1 MNKAVVK
8 ARMRR
13 KKRVRAQIIG
23 KNTMPRLSMFRSSKY
38 IYAQVINDEEA
49 KTIVSHHDVKMTGGK
64 KMKKVDRAKVI
75 GLELGKMLIEA
86 KITQVVFD
94 RGAYAYKGRVK
105 AVAEGVREAGV
116 RI

>member
-1 MNKAVVK
+1 MHKAVIK

-23 KNTMPRLSMFRSSKY
+23 KNTMPRLSVFRSNKY
-38 IYAQVINDEEA
+38 IYAQVIDNEEA
-49 KTIVSHHDVKMTGGK
+49 KTIASYHDIKMAGGE
-64 KMKKVDRAKVI
+64 KMKKTDRAKAI
-75 GLELGKMLIEA
+75 GLEIGKMLREK

-105 AVAEGVREAGV
+105 ALAEGVREAGV
-116 RI
+116 TI

>member
-1 MNKAVVK
+1 MNKTIMK
-8 ARMRR
+8 ARLRR

-23 KNTMPRLSMFRSSKY
+23 KNSVPRLSLFRSNKY
-38 IYAQVINDEEA
+38 IYAQVINDGGA
-49 KTIVSHHDVKMTGGK
+49 KTIAGKNDIKMIGGK
-64 KMKKVDRAKVI
+64 KMKKADRAKAI
-75 GLELGKMLIEA
+75 GLELGKMLIEK

-116 RI
+116 TI